1 MRLSGAF
8 QIRATMAAMGGV
20 SRPPDTGG
28 GPPSPTTATSSLPAR
43 NAATP
48 ALGGGNNVLGHNPTS
63 RPYEQII
70 AESNAPGSNFIIQ
83 IKLVKVENS
92 SFPDHKPMNL
102 TTPQIGDLIFKT
114 LDIHHSS
121 ILEVDLIT
129 GRYDTRELLLRADT
143 DLSKALTTLTPHLYN
158 RGTYRIMGKTKSHV

>member
-1 MRLSGAF
+1 M
-8 QIRATMAAMGGV
+8 
-20 SRPPDTGG
+20 
-28 GPPSPTTATSSLPAR
+28 
-43 NAATP
+43 
-48 ALGGGNNVLGHNPTS
+48 LGHNPTS

-114 LDIHHSS
+114 LNIHHSS

-158 RGTYRIMGKTKSHV
+158 DHKVTVTLISNQASRSPLREFQSVSLMKNSFTSAHCMGK